1 MIVEPALFGT
11 IAEVRTAVRQA
22 KAEGKR
28 VGFVP
33 TMGALHDGHE
43 RLIDVCRR
51 ESDYVIVS
59 IFVNPTQFG
68 PSEDFARYPRT
79 LPADRARCARAGA
92 DGVFAPS
99 VDEMY
104 PRGALC
110 SFVDV
115 PELSGIL
122 EGRSRPGHFR
132 GVATVVQKLF
142 QIVLPDAAYFGQKD
156 YQQLQLIRRMAR
168 DLDSPVAIYGV
179 ATAREPDGL
188 AMSSRNRFLS
198 PEERQ
203 AATVLSHALRAAT
216 EAVRG
221 GETDADRVRQIL
233 RETLESEVLAH
244 VDYAEVADAETLAPL
259 VTLDPSRGGVALLAV
274 RIGPV
279 RLIDNSLLPG

>member
-1 MIVEPALFGT
+1 MIVDPALFGT

-22 KAEGKR
+22 KADGKR

-92 DGVFAPS
+92 DAVFAPS

-156 YQQLQLIRRMAR
+156 YQQLQVILRMAR
-168 DLDSPVAIYGV
+168 DLDSPVAIRGV
-179 ATAREPDGL
+179 ATVREPDGL

-244 VDYAEVADAETLAPL
+244 VDYAEVADAETLTPL